1 MTTAT
6 STRPLFPL
14 PLCPNIR
21 RPPLGKVHASRPT
34 SLGQGVVAWCGTDS
48 LVDLRAL
55 PTSDAVT
62 CDNCHLRADREGVP
76 RKGNRAPVDLTAAR
90 QRLFLRA
97 HEQVLA
103 PYRLPSGW
111 WEPGR
116 SDGPSAHKVNRLQ
129 RWASSMATGLQ
140 DPAEEA
146 YLAEVIDELIA
157 PEIALLWGRIDT
169 TGPDFLDFLLD
180 F

>member
-21 RPPLGKVHASRPT
+21 RTRLGEVHASQPT
-34 SLGQGVVAWCGTDS
+34 LLGKGVVAWCGTDS

-55 PTSDAVT
+55 PTADAVS
-62 CDNCHLRADREGVP
+62 CDNCRLRADRADVP
-76 RKGNRAPVDLTAAR
+76 REGNRTPVDLTAAR

-103 PYRLPSGW
+103 PYRLPWGW
-111 WEPGR
+111 WEPSR
-116 SDGPSAHKVNRLQ
+116 SDGPVARKVDDLQ
-129 RWASSMATGLQ
+129 RWARAMATGLQ
-140 DPAEEA
+140 DPADEP
-146 YLAEVIDELIA
+146 YSAEVIDQLIA

-169 TGPDFLDFLLD
+169 TGPDFLDF
-180 F
+180 